1 MVSQPQSTADE
12 QHRADI
18 QAMFALVAPRYDLMN
33 DLMSMG
39 IHRLWKR
46 RVAKLAGP
54 GRGTAVDLAG
64 GTGDIAVLLTANG
77 WQTTV
82 CDPSEE
88 MMQMGQRRQSSIH
101 AWVSGTGE
109 ELPFADD
116 SIDLITISFGLRNMT
131 LPDQALNEAVR
142 VLKPGGRFICL
153 EFSKAAPWLRPF
165 YDWYSDNI
173 IPRLGAAVA
182 GRPEAYKYLVNSIR
196 AFPDQ
201 ETLKTKML
209 DAGFETA
216 SYENLSFG
224 IAAIHIGDKTQ

>member
-1 MVSQPQSTADE
+1 MSPESNTTANA

-18 QAMFALVAPRYDLMN
+18 QTMFALVAPRYDLMN

-54 GRGTAVDLAG
+54 GRGMAVDLAG
-64 GTGDIAVLLTANG
+64 GTGDIAALLTDNG
-77 WQTTV
+77 WETTV

-88 MMQMGQRRQSSIH
+88 MMQMGQHRPNNIH

-109 ELPFADD
+109 DLPFADN
-116 SIDLITISFGLRNMT
+116 SVDLITVSFGLRNMT
-131 LPDQALNEAVR
+131 LPDQALSEAVR

-173 IPRLGAAVA
+173 IPRLGATVA

-201 ETLKTKML
+201 ETLQAKMI
-209 DAGFETA
+209 DAGFSSV

-224 IAAIHIGDKTQ
+224 IAAIHIGDKAT